1 MRIIKQSSQF
11 KHDIKREKK
20 GKYSKILEEILMP
33 VLISLASDEVLPQNL
48 CDHALI
54 GSKKGFRDCHI
65 KPDLVLIYQKK
76 NDNTLHLV
84 RLGSHSEL
92 SL

>member
-11 KHDIKREKK
+11 KRDIKREKK
-20 GKYSKILEEILMP
+20 GKYGSSFEEILMP
-33 VLISLASDEVLPQNL
+33 ILTALASDNPLPQNL
-48 CDHALI
+48 YDHTLI
-54 GSKKGFRDCHI
+54 GDKKGFRDCHI

-76 NDNTLHLV
+76 DLDTLYLV
-84 RLGSHSEL
+84 RIGSHSEL

>member
-11 KHDIKREKK
+11 KRDIKREKK
-20 GKYSKILEEILMP
+20 GKYSSILEDILMP
-33 VLISLASDEVLPQNL
+33 VLAVLASDKPLPQNL
-48 CDHALI
+48 YDHALI
-54 GSKKGFRDCHI
+54 GDKKGFRDCHI

-76 NDNTLHLV
+76 DDDTLYLV